1 MKLHFTRQAKD
12 DLESIADYIHQQNPE
27 AALRVRDSIIDSL
40 RTLVLFPGI
49 GRRQKVAG
57 VRKILTRRYR
67 YLVYYTVDD
76 SAEEIVILTIQHPAR
91 KRQRSDA

>member
-12 DLESIADYIHQQNPE
+12 DLENIADYVHQQNPE
-27 AALRVRDSIIDSL
+27 AALRVRDAIIDSL
-40 RTLVLFPGI
+40 RTLVLFPRI

-57 VRKILTRRYR
+57 VRKVLTRRYR

-76 SAEEIVILTIQHPAR
+76 TAEEIVILTIQHPAR
-91 KRQRSDA
+91 KRQHSDA

>member
-12 DLESIADYIHQQNPE
+12 DLENIADHIHQQNPE

-40 RTLVLFPGI
+40 RTLAVFPRI
-49 GRRQKVAG
+49 GRRQKVADI
-57 VRKILTRRYR
+57 RKILTRRYR
-67 YLVYYTVDD
+67 YVVYYTVDD

-91 KRQRSDA
+91 KRQHSDA

>member
-49 GRRQKVAG
+49 GRRQKVAASG
-57 VRKILTRRYR
+57 K
-67 YLVYYTVDD
+67 
-76 SAEEIVILTIQHPAR
+76 S
-91 KRQRSDA
+91 